1 MEYDSPLTC
10 LPSTH
15 CLWKNEIDTLLQA
28 IEGGL
33 SGKSAHIAIISE
45 FLAGKQDLATQIECA
60 YPGRFTRITLDSF
73 VDDLSIFR
81 DLPESEIYI
90 IENCHFLAQRKID
103 GFLVLHTFIEMILQ
117 SKRIWVTTWNIHSWR
132 YLAAVQKIHVIFP
145 VQIILGPKNYEK
157 LKEYIL
163 SDYESSVFYVID
175 RPVSRRLILIKKHK
189 KIQIPFFLDEVVIP
203 TFRIRYKLIWGLLRG
218 KSHEVEPDELIFQR
232 LAQVSNGNPGIAKR
246 IWERSLDAWEIRMSA
261 FTSPVNNGSFDP
273 DTAYVLSLIL
283 SLEMVTIDDLRSV
296 TPPDINLNYILA
308 QLHDKNLIRIKEG
321 LVYITSLALTGITA
335 ELKKI
340 RMVW

>member
-15 CLWKNEIDTLLQA
+15 CLWKNEIETLLQA

-145 VQIILGPKNYEK
+145 VQIIL
-157 LKEYIL
+157 
-163 SDYESSVFYVID
+163 S
-175 RPVSRRLILIKKHK
+175 
-189 KIQIPFFLDEVVIP
+189 
-203 TFRIRYKLIWGLLRG
+203 
-218 KSHEVEPDELIFQR
+218 
-232 LAQVSNGNPGIAKR
+232 
-246 IWERSLDAWEIRMSA
+246 
-261 FTSPVNNGSFDP
+261 SPVPAEFSCRFP
-273 DTAYVLSLIL
+273 P
-283 SLEMVTIDDLRSV
+283 RSSSCAFA
-296 TPPDINLNYILA
+296 PA
-308 QLHDKNLIRIKEG
+308 
-321 LVYITSLALTGITA
+321 
-335 ELKKI
+335 
-340 RMVW
+340 